1 MDWHSLPPADVL
13 TRLESGPAGLDESVI
28 AERRAVAG
36 PNAIP
41 RAQARPWW
49 RTLLAQVSSVI
60 VILLLVAAAV
70 TAALGR
76 WVDAIAIG
84 AAILVDIVL
93 GFIQERRAERDVA
106 RLRDRTTHYC
116 HALRSGAVRRITD
129 DELVPGD
136 VVVIE
141 SGDRIPADLRLIES
155 TRLRVDE
162 SLLTGESVP
171 VDKVPAAV
179 PPQTPLA
186 ERSAMLWA
194 GTLTVSGRGTGVVVE
209 TGTRTAVGEIRSLVD
224 EADTPTPLQRL
235 MRRFETRLGIIV
247 GVAAALALVGGLL
260 AGLGLADAFLSAIS
274 LAIAAI
280 PEGLPVVL
288 TIALS
293 LGVSRMS
300 RRRAIV
306 RTLPAVEAL
315 GSTTVIASDKTGTM
329 TMNEQTVQRVWTP
342 ADGLVD
348 ASAEARLPATSARAL
363 RIGALTN
370 ESRLDPQTGAVTGE
384 PVDVAI
390 ARAALAAEAVTP
402 ADVLA
407 APLAHAPYEP
417 HTRCSIS
424 VRRTAH
430 GDGAL
435 VLLKGAPE
443 LVIEA
448 STSMRSAGGDVP
460 LDRAVV
466 DDALRGLTAAGDRVL
481 AVAERPLADGE
492 EPSAALGLAGGMTLV
507 GLVALTDP
515 PRAGVAEAIAA
526 CRRAG
531 IAVMMLTGDDP
542 RTAAA
547 IGRHLGLDSGGP
559 PVTGVELA
567 TLDDREA
574 VQRLRS
580 ARIAARVSPTDKWRI
595 VRVLEAAGDVVAVT
609 GDGVNDAP
617 ALASASLG
625 VAMGRGGTDVARGS
639 ADIVLTD
646 DNFATIVDAVREGRV
661 TFAAVQKATV
671 FLLSTGA
678 AALLAVLGSLLL
690 GVPLLFLPVQMIW
703 FNLVSNGPQ
712 DVALAFERGD
722 GDELDRP
729 PRPPRAGLLDAALWR
744 RVVVSA
750 VWMSVAV
757 VATYQLSVAGG
768 ASDVEAR
775 TLALTAFTF
784 LAFVQAFNSRAT
796 RRSVFVDPAGNRL
809 LLGTSL
815 AAVAL
820 HVLAVTTPVGQL
832 ALGLAPLDPIQW
844 VVAALVGLSV
854 VIPVEADKAL
864 MRRADRGKQ
873 DAQTS
878 PTGRAR
884 ASATGSARRTG
895 T

>member
-13 TRLESGPAGLDESVI
+13 TRLDSGAGGLDEGVI

-41 RAQARPWW
+41 RAPARPWW
-49 RTLLAQVSSVI
+49 RTLLAQASSII
-60 VILLLVAAAV
+60 VILLLVATAV

-93 GFIQERRAERDVA
+93 GFVQERRAERDVA

-116 HALRSGAVRRITD
+116 HALRSGVVRRITD

-136 VVVIE
+136 IVVIE
-141 SGDRIPADLRLIES
+141 SGDRIPADLRLIDA

-171 VDKVPAAV
+171 VDKLPAAV
-179 PPQTPLA
+179 PAQTPLA
-186 ERSAMLWA
+186 ERSGMLWA

-209 TGTRTAVGEIRSLVD
+209 TGVRTAVGEIRSLVD
-224 EADTPTPLQRL
+224 DADTPTPLQRL

-247 GVAAALALVGGLL
+247 GIAAALALGGGLL
-260 AGLGLADAFLSAIS
+260 VGLGPADALLSAIS

-342 ADGLVD
+342 IDGLVD
-348 ASAEARLPATSARAL
+348 GNPDAPLPAASASAL
-363 RIGALTN
+363 RVGALTN

-390 ARAALAAEAVTP
+390 ARAALATGAVT
-402 ADVLA
+402 AAEVLA
-407 APLAHAPYEP
+407 SPLAHAPYEP
-417 HTRCSIS
+417 QTRCSIS
-424 VRRTAH
+424 VRRTAE
-430 GDGAL
+430 GGGV

-448 STSMRSAGGDVP
+448 TTSMRSTDGDVP
-460 LDRAVV
+460 LDRGAVH
-466 DDALRGLTAAGDRVL
+466 DALHGLTAAGDRVL
-481 AVAERPLADGE
+481 AVAERRLADGE
-492 EPSAALGLAGGMTLV
+492 DPSSALRLGQGMMLV
-507 GLVALTDP
+507 GLIALTDP
-515 PRAGVAEAIAA
+515 PRPGVAEAIAA
-526 CRRAG
+526 CGRAG

-547 IGRHLGLDSGGP
+547 IGHHLGLESWAP
-559 PVTGVELA
+559 PVTGTELES
-567 TLDDREA
+567 LSDREA
-574 VQRLRS
+574 VDRLRS

-625 VAMGRGGTDVARGS
+625 VAMGRTGTDVARGC

-712 DVALAFERGD
+712 DVALAFERGE

-744 RVVVSA
+744 RVAVSA
-750 VWMSVAV
+750 IWMSVAV

-768 ASDVEAR
+768 ASDVESR

-796 RRSVFVDPAGNRL
+796 SRSVFLDPAGNRL

-815 AAVAL
+815 AAIAL

-832 ALGLAPLDPIQW
+832 ALGLAPLDAVQW

-854 VIPVEADKAL
+854 VLPVEADKAL
-864 MRRADRGKQ
+864 MRRAD
-873 DAQTS
+873 
-878 PTGRAR
+878 
-884 ASATGSARRTG
+884 ARRRVPGRPTPADG
-895 T
+895 DTLAP